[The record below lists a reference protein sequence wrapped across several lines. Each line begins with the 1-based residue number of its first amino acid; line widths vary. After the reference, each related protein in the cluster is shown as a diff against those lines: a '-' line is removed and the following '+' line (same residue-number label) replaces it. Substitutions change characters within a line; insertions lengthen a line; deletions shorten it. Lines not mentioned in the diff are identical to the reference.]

1 MDLRRSSLLL
11 TFLVQNCSSTKVNFS
26 LASPEEFQP
35 VAIHQLIK
43 RENID
48 TTKENK
54 TSEYAW
60 KAEAIEGA
68 FTYGYRIQ
76 VLATSNKK
84 QVEKLKEEIIK
95 KGFNYPIYIKY
106 VPPMYR
112 LRIGDFKSQEEAQR
126 VLNQLK
132 SAGYKDAFITEDFIN
147 K

>member
-11 TFLVQNCSSTKVNFS
+11 IFLVQNCSSIKVNFS

-35 VAIHQLIK
+35 VAITQFIK
-43 RENID
+43 REIID
-48 TTKENK
+48 TTGENK
-54 TSEYAW
+54 TSEYSW
-60 KAEAIEGA
+60 KAEAVEGA

-76 VLATSNKK
+76 VIATSNKK
-84 QVEKLKEEIIK
+84 QVEKLKEEVLR
-95 KGFNYPIYIKY
+95 KGFNYPIYVKY

-112 LRIGDFKSQEEAQR
+112 LRIGDFKTQEEAQKA
-126 VLNQLK
+126 LNQLK